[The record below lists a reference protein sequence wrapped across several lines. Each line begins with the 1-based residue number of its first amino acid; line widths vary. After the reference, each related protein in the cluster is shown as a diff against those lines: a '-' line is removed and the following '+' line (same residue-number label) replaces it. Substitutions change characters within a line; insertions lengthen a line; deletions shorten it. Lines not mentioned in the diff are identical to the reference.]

1 MVSHFSSAKKR
12 RQLTSFATQSTT
24 TSPQKNHDQH
34 PLFSKNPAKTPF
46 HHTKEKTPQKRPNQ
60 IHISPA
66 DLQPPTTD
74 SLQAD
79 AKYRCITGK
88 SQRTIVARMSADD
101 ASILH
106 RAIENNE
113 IVPFFQP
120 LVELRTGRLRGF
132 EVLARWSH
140 PSRGLILPNDFIPL
154 AEATGLNG
162 ILTSNLLRSVFAAAK
177 DIPEHLT
184 LSVNVSLTQLTDR
197 TLPRHICLAAEK
209 AAFSLNRLILE
220 ITESAL
226 VDNTEYVYFV
236 ANELK
241 EQGSRLALDD
251 FGTGYS
257 SLRHL
262 QALPF
267 DELKID
273 ASFVRS
279 MTHTK
284 ESRKIAAAIIG
295 LGNSL
300 DLVTV
305 AEGVEDQTHADML
318 LWLGCDLGQ
327 GWLYG
332 KPVPSEELPGLL
344 AAKSFTSS
352 ADSTSYPDASSLRLE
367 ALPTQR
373 LAQLHA
379 IYDGV
384 PVGLCFL
391 DRNLRYVSVNKRL
404 AIINNTPVALHL
416 GRSVAEVS
424 PHLFPQFE
432 PYLRSALCGE
442 ATIGIEVSGPNH
454 KQPDQ
459 LMTFL
464 ISFQPARDE
473 VDEVIGV
480 SVSVVDI
487 TPRKQAEEALAESE
501 DHYRHTVELNPQ
513 IPWTA
518 TPDGMILDVSHRAE
532 VLTGLTH
539 QQTLGEGWMQVLH
552 PDDLQQTLVAWEHSL
567 RTGDSLDTEYR
578 IRRRDGVWRWM
589 RAHAS
594 PRRDSE
600 GEIIRWYGTL
610 EDIDDH
616 KKAEEALRS
625 SEARLQAVFD
635 AVPVGIVIAEAPG
648 GRIVMSNP
656 RAESILGR
664 PMAPHQSIEEYTRAN
679 AYRADGSVIQAQ
691 DYPLARAILH
701 GETTNAEEVLYQRGD
716 GSRAWISLS
725 AAPIRAIDNQIA
737 GGVVAMQ
744 DIDKERREMQRLRD
758 LASATKPTQEP

>member
-1 MVSHFSSAKKR
+1 M
-12 RQLTSFATQSTT
+12 
-24 TSPQKNHDQH
+24 SP
-34 PLFSKNPAKTPF
+34 
-46 HHTKEKTPQKRPNQ
+46 
-60 IHISPA
+60 
-66 DLQPPTTD
+66 
-74 SLQAD
+74 
-79 AKYRCITGK
+79 
-88 SQRTIVARMSADD
+88 DD
-101 ASILH
+101 ATSL
-106 RAIENNE
+106 RGAIDNSE

-132 EVLARWSH
+132 EVLARWKH
-140 PSRGLILPNDFIPL
+140 PLRGLVLPDDFIPL

-162 ILTSNLLRSVFAAAK
+162 LLTGNLLRSVFATAK

-184 LSVNVSLTQLTDR
+184 LSVNISLTQLTDR
-197 TLPRHICLAAEK
+197 TLPKHIRLAAAE
-209 AAFSLNRLILE
+209 ANFPLNRLILE
-220 ITESAL
+220 ITEGAL
-226 VDNTEYVYFV
+226 ISNTEHVYFI

-241 EQGSRLALDD
+241 EQGSHLALDD

-305 AEGVEDQTHADML
+305 AEGVEDQAHADML
-318 LWLGCDLGQ
+318 LWLGCDVGQ

-332 KPVPSEELPGLL
+332 RAVPAEELPELL
-344 AAKSFTSS
+344 AAKSFTPSPDPKAKQ
-352 ADSTSYPDASSLRLE
+352 ADAIPMRLE
-367 ALPTQR
+367 ALPTLR

-379 IYDGV
+379 IYDGI

-404 AIINNTPVALHL
+404 AAINNTPVALHL
-416 GRSVAEVS
+416 GRTVAEVS
-424 PHLFPQFE
+424 PHLFPKFE
-432 PYLRSALCGE
+432 PYLLRALAGE
-442 ATIGIEVSGPNH
+442 ATIGVEVRGPNH

-464 ISFQPARDE
+464 ISYQPARDE

-487 TPRKQAEEALAESE
+487 TLRKQAEEALTESE

-518 TPDGMILDVSHRAE
+518 APDGMILDVSHRAE

-539 QQTLGEGWMQVLH
+539 RETLGEGWMQALH
-552 PDDLQQTLVAWEHSL
+552 PDDIPQTLTAWKHSL
-567 RTGDSLDTEYR
+567 RTGDPLDTEYR

-589 RAHAS
+589 RARAA
-594 PRRDSE
+594 PRCGADR
-600 GEIIRWYGTL
+600 EIIRWYGTL

-616 KKAEEALRS
+616 KNAVEALRS

-635 AVPVGIVIAEAPG
+635 AVPVGIVIAEAPE

-656 RAESILGR
+656 RAERILRR
-664 PMAPHQSIEEYTRAN
+664 PVVPAQTIDEYRQGNIAH
-679 AYRADGSVIQAQ
+679 RPDGSPIQPHE
-691 DYPLARAILH
+691 YPLARAILH
-701 GETTNAEEVLYQRGD
+701 GETTEAEEVLVQRGD
-716 GSRAWISLS
+716 GSRAWLSIS
-725 AAPIRAIDNQIA
+725 AAPIRATDDHIA
-737 GGVVAMQ
+737 GAVVAFQ
-744 DIDKERREMQRLRD
+744 DIDKEKREMQRLRD
-758 LASATKPTQEP
+758 LASAAEAGALTTDEE

>member
-1 MVSHFSSAKKR
+1 
-12 RQLTSFATQSTT
+12 
-24 TSPQKNHDQH
+24 
-34 PLFSKNPAKTPF
+34 
-46 HHTKEKTPQKRPNQ
+46 
-60 IHISPA
+60 
-66 DLQPPTTD
+66 
-74 SLQAD
+74 
-79 AKYRCITGK
+79 
-88 SQRTIVARMSADD
+88 VARMSVDN

-132 EVLARWSH
+132 EVLARWNH
-140 PSRGLILPNDFIPL
+140 PLRGLVLPDDFIPL
-154 AEATGLNG
+154 AEANGLNG
-162 ILTSNLLRSVFAAAK
+162 LLTSNLLRSVFTAATH
-177 DIPEHLT
+177 IPEHLT

-197 TLPRHICLAAEK
+197 TLPRHICLAAEE
-209 AAFSLNRLILE
+209 ANFSLNRLIIE

-226 VDNTEYVYFV
+226 VDNTEYVYFI

-279 MTHTK
+279 MTHTR

-318 LWLGCDLGQ
+318 LWLGCELGQ

-332 KPVPSEELPGLL
+332 KPVPSEELPNLL
-344 AAKSFTSS
+344 ATRS
-352 ADSTSYPDASSLRLE
+352 AAPSAAQASQYADASHLRLE

-404 AIINNTPVALHL
+404 AAINNTPVGLHL

-432 PYLRSALCGE
+432 PYLRSALHGE
-442 ATIGIEVSGPNH
+442 ATMGIEVRGPNH

-501 DHYRHTVELNPQ
+501 DHYRQTVELNPQ

-518 TPDGMILDVSHRAE
+518 SPDGMILDTSHRWE
-532 VLTGLTH
+532 TLTGLTK
-539 QQTLGEGWMQVLH
+539 QASLGTGWTRALH
-552 PDDLQQTLVAWEHSL
+552 PDDLPPTLKAWEESL
-567 RTGDSLDTEYR
+567 RTGNPVDIQYR
-578 IRRRDGVWRWM
+578 VHRIDGIWRWM
-589 RAHAS
+589 RARAS
-594 PRRDSE
+594 PRRDAD
-600 GEIIRWYGTL
+600 GTIIRWYGTV

-616 KKAEEALRS
+616 KKAEEALRR
-625 SEARLQAVFD
+625 SEARLQAVFG
-635 AVPVGIVIAEAPG
+635 AVPVGLVIAEAPD

-656 RAESILGR
+656 RAENILGR
-664 PMAPHQSIEEYTRAN
+664 PVAPYHTIQEYTREN
-679 AYRADGSVIQAQ
+679 AYRADGSLIQAHE
-691 DYPLARAILH
+691 YPLARAILH
-701 GETTNAEEVLYQRGD
+701 GETTHAEELLYQRGD

-725 AAPIRAIDNQIA
+725 AAPIRTTDNQIS
-737 GGVVAMQ
+737 GGVVAIQ
-744 DIDKERREMQRLRD
+744 DIDKEKREMQRLRD
-758 LASATKPTQEP
+758 LASAVQHRQVPEPH

>member
-1 MVSHFSSAKKR
+1 MH
-12 RQLTSFATQSTT
+12 
-24 TSPQKNHDQH
+24 
-34 PLFSKNPAKTPF
+34 
-46 HHTKEKTPQKRPNQ
+46 
-60 IHISPA
+60 
-66 DLQPPTTD
+66 
-74 SLQAD
+74 
-79 AKYRCITGK
+79 G
-88 SQRTIVARMSADD
+88 DD
-101 ASILH
+101 ANTLR
-106 RAIENNE
+106 RAIENSE

-132 EVLARWSH
+132 EVLARWKH
-140 PSRGLILPNDFIPL
+140 PHRGLVLPDDFIPL
-154 AEATGLNG
+154 AEKTGLNG
-162 ILTSNLLRSVFAAAK
+162 LLTGNLLRSVFAAAK
-177 DIPEHLT
+177 CIPEPLS

-197 TLPRHICLAAEK
+197 NLPRNICFAAKE
-209 AAFSLNRLILE
+209 ADFPLTRLILE
-220 ITESAL
+220 ITEGAL
-226 VDNTEYVYFV
+226 VANTEYVYFI

-279 MTHTK
+279 MTHARDT
-284 ESRKIAAAIIG
+284 RKIAAAIIG

-305 AEGVEDQTHADML
+305 AEGVEDRAHAEML
-318 LWLGCDLGQ
+318 LWLGCEVGQ

-332 KPVPSEELPGLL
+332 RAMPAEELPSLL
-344 AAKSFTSS
+344 AAKFFTPS
-352 ADSTSYPDASSLRLE
+352 ADSTSKSTDPNPLRLE
-367 ALPTQR
+367 ALPTLR

-391 DRNLRYVSVNKRL
+391 DRNLRYVSVNQRL
-404 AIINNTPVALHL
+404 AIINNIPVALHL
-416 GRSVAEVS
+416 GRTVAEVS
-424 PHLFPQFE
+424 PHL
-432 PYLRSALCGE
+432 YLQLECFLHRALAGE
-442 ATIGIEVSGPNH
+442 ATMGIEVRGPNH
-454 KQPDQ
+454 KQPGL

-473 VDEVIGV
+473 ADEVIGV

-487 TPRKQAEEALAESE
+487 TPRKQAEDALIESE
-501 DHYRHTVELNPQ
+501 DHYRHTVELSPQ

-518 TPDGMILDVSHRAE
+518 APDGMILDVSNRAE

-539 QQTLGEGWMQVLH
+539 EETLGEGWMQALH
-552 PDDLQQTLVAWEHSL
+552 PNDRQQTLVAWQHAL
-567 RTGDSLDTEYR
+567 QTGDHLDIEYR

-589 RAHAS
+589 RARAA
-594 PRRDSE
+594 PRRNPDHK
-600 GEIIRWYGTL
+600 IIRWYGTL

-616 KKAEEALRS
+616 KKALEALRS

-635 AVPVGIVIAEAPG
+635 AVPVGIVIAQAPD

-656 RAESILGR
+656 RAENILRR
-664 PMAPHQSIEEYTRAN
+664 PVVPAQTIDEYAQID
-679 AYRADGSVIQAQ
+679 AHHADGSPVQPH
-691 DYPLARAILH
+691 DYPLARAVLH
-701 GETTNAEEVLYQRGD
+701 GETTNAEEILLRRGD
-716 GSRAWISLS
+716 GSRAWLSLS
-725 AAPIRAIDNQIA
+725 AAPIRTPDNQIV
-737 GGVVAMQ
+737 GGVVAIQ
-744 DIDKERREMQRLRD
+744 DIDKEKRETQRLRD
-758 LASATKPTQEP
+758 LASTPAVRRQSFPD

>member
-1 MVSHFSSAKKR
+1 
-12 RQLTSFATQSTT
+12 
-24 TSPQKNHDQH
+24 
-34 PLFSKNPAKTPF
+34 
-46 HHTKEKTPQKRPNQ
+46 
-60 IHISPA
+60 
-66 DLQPPTTD
+66 
-74 SLQAD
+74 
-79 AKYRCITGK
+79 
-88 SQRTIVARMSADD
+88 MSVDNAG
-101 ASILH
+101 ILH

-132 EVLARWSH
+132 EALARWNH
-140 PSRGLILPNDFIPL
+140 PLRGLVLPDDFIPL
-154 AEATGLNG
+154 AESSGLNG
-162 ILTSNLLRSVFAAAK
+162 LLTSNLLRSVFAAAAH
-177 DIPEHLT
+177 IPEHLT
-184 LSVNVSLTQLTDR
+184 ISVNVSLTQLTDR
-197 TLPRHICLAAEK
+197 TLPRHICLTAQEAN
-209 AAFSLNRLILE
+209 FSLNRLILE

-226 VDNTEYVYFV
+226 VDNTEYVYFI

-241 EQGSRLALDD
+241 DQGSRLALDD

-257 SLRHL
+257 NLRHL

-279 MTHTK
+279 MTYTR

-318 LWLGCDLGQ
+318 LWLGCELGQ

-332 KPVPSEELPGLL
+332 RPVPSEELPNLL
-344 AAKSFTSS
+344 AARS
-352 ADSTSYPDASSLRLE
+352 ATPSAHQASQYADASPLRLE

-391 DRNLRYVSVNKRL
+391 DRNLHYVSVNKRL
-404 AIINNTPVALHL
+404 AAINNTPVGLHL
-416 GRSVAEVS
+416 GRSAAEVS

-432 PYLRSALCGE
+432 PYLRSALRGE
-442 ATIGIEVSGPNH
+442 ATMGIEVSGPNH

-487 TPRKQAEEALAESE
+487 TPRKQAEQALAESE

-518 TPDGMILDVSHRAE
+518 APDGMILDVSHRSE
-532 VLTGLTH
+532 LLTGLTR
-539 QQTLGEGWMQVLH
+539 QQLLGEGWLQVLH
-552 PDDLQQTLVAWEHSL
+552 PDDIQQMGVLWSHSL
-567 RTGDSLDTEYR
+567 RTGDSYDAQYR
-578 IRRRDGVWRWM
+578 IRLRNGVWRWM
-589 RAHAS
+589 RARAS
-594 PRRDSE
+594 PRRDPD
-600 GEIIRWYGTL
+600 GNIIRWYGTL

-616 KKAEEALRS
+616 KKAEEALRG

-635 AVPVGIVIAEAPG
+635 AVPVGIVIAEAPA
-648 GRIVMSNP
+648 GRIIMSNP
-656 RAESILGR
+656 RAENILGR
-664 PMAPHQSIEEYTRAN
+664 PMTPYHTIQEYTRAT
-679 AYRADGSVIQAQ
+679 AYRADGSVVQANE
-691 DYPLARAILH
+691 YPLARAILH
-701 GETTNAEEVLYQRGD
+701 GEATDAEEVLYQRGD
-716 GSRAWISLS
+716 GTRAWISLS
-725 AAPIRAIDNQIA
+725 AAPILTSDNQIS
-737 GGVVAMQ
+737 GGVVAIQ
-744 DIDKERREMQRLRD
+744 DIDKEKREMQRLRD
-758 LASATKPTQEP
+758 LASDAQRRQGSDTY